1 MKIISKHHDCY
12 DYLQYVYGVDDRA
25 VYYRD
30 ITNTRNTGEFV
41 AGYVDESTNE
51 YIDLKIMTVEPDDRI
66 SFPDCWYRSQLSKY
80 SDCCDSFPYLVICG
94 KIFKLVVLNENGELY
109 VKDDP
114 YLKYKQIKYEIFHPD
129 VHDRL
134 YTSTWCRTG
143 YNMESEP
150 VVNLCKKVKLPV
162 FMICNTDTKRTTS
175 SYYKIMVNIYNPPL
189 LSTVRVDRV
198 YSPEKLYQDIEY
210 YLLNVINESP
220 DVLPAG
226 NLPMTN
232 KEKIISKGFDY
243 KKSFRHRK

>member
-1 MKIISKHHDCY
+1 
-12 DYLQYVYGVDDRA
+12 
-25 VYYRD
+25 
-30 ITNTRNTGEFV
+30 
-41 AGYVDESTNE
+41 
-51 YIDLKIMTVEPDDRI
+51 
-66 SFPDCWYRSQLSKY
+66 
-80 SDCCDSFPYLVICG
+80 
-94 KIFKLVVLNENGELY
+94 
-109 VKDDP
+109 
-114 YLKYKQIKYEIFHPD
+114 
-129 VHDRL
+129 
-134 YTSTWCRTG
+134 
-143 YNMESEP
+143 MESEP

-189 LSTVRVDRV
+189 LSTVGIDKV

-226 NLPMTN
+226 NPPMTN